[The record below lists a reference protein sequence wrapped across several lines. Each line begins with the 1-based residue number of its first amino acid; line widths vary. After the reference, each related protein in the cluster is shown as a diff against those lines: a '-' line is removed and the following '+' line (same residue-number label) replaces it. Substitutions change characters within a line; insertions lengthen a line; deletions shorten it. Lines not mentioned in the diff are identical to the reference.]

1 MMRSE
6 YDPEFGMGEDMF
18 KDLALSKENIDD
30 YHSKLDDDNPDRKLN
45 VMVLQRSAWP
55 FRGNDSVPDET
66 MQDGA
71 KKKTGIKDNRYF
83 KDIDLPL
90 GVRYPGFFASIRLT
104 LFCRCRNN

>member
-1 MMRSE
+1 MRRSE

-18 KDLALSKENIDD
+18 KDLALSKENMAD
-30 YHSKLDDDNPDRKLN
+30 YHSKLGDDNPDRRLN

-66 MQDGA
+66 TQDGA
-71 KKKTGIKDNRYF
+71 KKKTGSKDNRYF

-90 GVRYPGFFASIRLT
+90 SVRHPVFWTSIRLIP
-104 LFCRCRNN
+104 FCRCRNN

>member
-1 MMRSE
+1 MRSE

-55 FRGNDSVPDET
+55 FRGNDSMPDKNGEKI
-66 MQDGA
+66 DS
-71 KKKTGIKDNRYF
+71 KDDRYF
-83 KDIDLPL
+83 KDVDLPL
-90 GVRYPGFFASIRLT
+90 AVRYPGFLDIYLG
-104 LFCRCRNN
+104 